1 MPRVGGEGIVLL
13 KISKYFYLGLGDTEV
28 KKGRGVFCDNKA
40 EELDY

>member
-1 MPRVGGEGIVLL
+1 MKESFAESLTKYLL
-13 KISKYFYLGLGDTEV
+13 LGLNDTEV

>member
-1 MPRVGGEGIVLL
+1 MKGLIAESPTKYLL
-13 KISKYFYLGLGDTEV
+13 LGLNDTEV